1 MSEPISVSIPHRL
14 GREEALR
21 RIQGGFGTMRAH
33 LASVIS
39 DQEEWGGNVLRFRI
53 RGLGQ
58 NANGSIAV
66 LDHSVKIDVDLPWLL
81 AKIAEGF
88 IPAVQRETSLLLE
101 KNSGRDKRRI
111 MSGRANHRNWEV
123 SGTVAKSA
131 KEDYD
136 QAKETAPDVA
146 RSVQNGANVLD
157 DLFRRRTI
165 EERPY
170 TAAVSA
176 LAVGWVIGRM

>member
-39 DQEEWGGNVLRFRI
+39 IDQEEWSGNVLRFRS
-53 RGLGQ
+53 GLGQ

-81 AKIAEGF
+81 AKIAERF
-88 IPAVQRETSLLLE
+88 IPAVRRETSLLLE
-101 KNSGRDKRRI
+101 KK
-111 MSGRANHRNWEV
+111 
-123 SGTVAKSA
+123 
-131 KEDYD
+131 
-136 QAKETAPDVA
+136 
-146 RSVQNGANVLD
+146 
-157 DLFRRRTI
+157 
-165 EERPY
+165 
-170 TAAVSA
+170 
-176 LAVGWVIGRM
+176 

>member
-21 RIQGGFGTMRAH
+21 RIQGGFGTMRTH

-39 DQEEWGGNVLRFRI
+39 IDQEEWSGNVLRFRI

-81 AKIAEGF
+81 AKIAKRF
-88 IPAVQRETSLLLE
+88 IPAVRRETSLLLE
-101 KNSGRDKRRI
+101 KK
-111 MSGRANHRNWEV
+111 
-123 SGTVAKSA
+123 
-131 KEDYD
+131 
-136 QAKETAPDVA
+136 
-146 RSVQNGANVLD
+146 
-157 DLFRRRTI
+157 
-165 EERPY
+165 
-170 TAAVSA
+170 
-176 LAVGWVIGRM
+176 